1 MDRAS
6 VQCWYCDGMD
16 GTMSVTWEK
25 AVLPASL
32 IWRDMRASF
41 SPFLP
46 LPVPL
51 RIVCSREGYSQSPW
65 ILQAGNWCFF
75 LPLMVDNVFWVAV
88 RLSAA
93 GKGYCQSP
101 RVLQAG
107 NTSSSVL

>member
-51 RIVCSREGYSQSPW
+51 RIVCSREGYSTLS
-65 ILQAGNWCFF
+65 
-75 LPLMVDNVFWVAV
+75 LPGSFSQEIGVF
-88 RLSAA
+88 SFH
-93 GKGYCQSP
+93 
-101 RVLQAG
+101 
-107 NTSSSVL
+107 